1 MEMPDIVP
9 EAPQSASSVSYANR
23 TSPAAAAAAAEYDDL
38 PDKLFNDSLAT
49 GFNVPLLKR
58 EKPEHREMLLL
69 KLQGYTNIEIAR
81 MMGVQPVTVGYVM
94 RQPWARLRLI
104 QMIQERGL
112 VGVDNLLRSEVVPSI
127 LTLAEVRDDPDARKG
142 DRVTAAR
149 VLMEQWLG
157 KPLARVE
164 SAEVAVSTDIATL
177 SRQLEELK
185 QEEAHIKDQQ
195 N

>member
-1 MEMPDIVP
+1 LLD
-9 EAPQSASSVSYANR
+9 R
-23 TSPAAAAAAAEYDDL
+23 L
-38 PDKLFNDSLAT
+38 HNDSLAT

-185 QEEAHIKDQQ
+185 QEEAHLKQ

>member
-1 MEMPDIVP
+1 METPDIVP
-9 EAPQSASSVSYANR
+9 EVQSEAQSASSVSYANR
-23 TSPAAAAAAAEYDDL
+23 TSPAAAAAEYDDL
-38 PDKLFNDSLAT
+38 SDKLFNDSLAT

-185 QEEAHIKDQQ
+185 QEEAHLKQ

>member
-1 MEMPDIVP
+1 METPDIVP
-9 EAPQSASSVSYANR
+9 EAQSASSVSYANR
-23 TSPAAAAAAAEYDDL
+23 TSLAAAAAEYDDL

-127 LTLAEVRDDPDARKG
+127 MTLAEVRDDPDARKG

-185 QEEAHIKDQQ
+185 QEEAHLKQ